1 MVADTNF
8 EQFIVI
14 GLVSVLVVIS
24 HEFACYLL
32 VARNVYMSCHRFCD
46 YVLFEEKGI
55 FSFYAY
61 SEEVIVLSVGMY
73 DMW

>member
-1 MVADTNF
+1 M
-8 EQFIVI
+8 
-14 GLVSVLVVIS
+14 SVLVVIY
-24 HEFACYLL
+24 HGFACYLL
-32 VARNVYMSCHRFCD
+32 VAINVYMSYLRFDD

-61 SEEVIVLSVGMY
+61 SERVMVCSEGMY

>member
-24 HEFACYLL
+24 HEFACYLS
-32 VARNVYMSCHRFCD
+32 VARNVYMSCRRFCD

-55 FSFYAY
+55 FLFYAY
-61 SEEVIVLSVGMY
+61 SEKVIVCSEGMY